1 MGYFEKEVRTNLAIT
16 NCQLSEW
23 IICSGSLFSYVL
35 HTYVTLYTAKVA
47 ELESLATIYRECN
60 VGVLHHDQ

>member
-1 MGYFEKEVRTNLAIT
+1 MALRKKYVVRTNLAIT

-35 HTYVTLYTAKVA
+35 HT
-47 ELESLATIYRECN
+47 
-60 VGVLHHDQ
+60 